1 MTRIARAWRLLLC
14 LLVAMIAGD
23 AGLAGARSATAVEQA
38 TFARGNAA
46 YEAGDW
52 AGAVAAYRELVAAGL
67 QGPALHYNLAN
78 ALLKA
83 GELGPAILHYR
94 RALRLDP
101 GDADARSN
109 LEYARRRTQDARPH
123 DLPDPFPWLTAI
135 RPGAAQAAR
144 FWLIGLN
151 LAALLFALARFLPD
165 PPGFLRQLF
174 PPVLGMAIFFALV
187 FFWELRSEA
196 GRREG
201 VVLAEA
207 APVRAGPG
215 DSHTVAFQV
224 HEGTEVRL
232 LRTTGGWTE
241 VAVTDELKGWVAP
254 GVVEAIP

>member
-1 MTRIARAWRLLLC
+1 VRRPALLAAMTLLIVL
-14 LLVAMIAGD
+14 AAG
-23 AGLAGARSATAVEQA
+23 AAPAAARSATGPERAA
-38 TFARGNAA
+38 FARGNAA

-52 AGAVAAYRELVAAGL
+52 AGAATAYRELVDGGL
-67 QGPALHYNLAN
+67 QGAALYYNLAN

-83 GELGPAILHYR
+83 DELGPAILFYR

-135 RPGAAQAAR
+135 RPGPAQAAR
-144 FWLIGLN
+144 FWLIGFN
-151 LAALLFALARFLPD
+151 LAALLFAAARFLPD
-165 PPGFLRQLF
+165 PPPILRRLF
-174 PPVLGMAIFFALV
+174 PPVLGMAVFFALV
-187 FFWELRSEA
+187 LFWEVRGEA

-207 APVRAGPG
+207 APVRTGPG
-215 DSHTVAFQV
+215 ESHTVAFQV

-232 LRTTGGWTE
+232 LRTANGWSE
-241 VAVTDELKGWVAP
+241 VTVTDELKGWVAP